1 MIANGVGTVQD
12 RLTAIRE
19 LSFRLSINCL
29 KCVKDKA
36 KNSDD
41 IPTECSKLLVRDPH
55 YDVLITPS
63 SGNDFTYL
71 TQSYK
76 DWVCRLMCALYSQAA
91 ANPFGS
97 NGRKLQAFNDPTV
110 VIVSSTLTYNPI
122 YFYQSIVYR
131 KNGVYYYQQIN
142 TGMTLGARLLARW
155 MQQER
160 INLPVSAF
168 PSREQYFKNVLPLLL
183 IKPVVQG
190 FVSRDFAK
198 VAAFINVT
206 GTFEQNS
213 TQLTP
218 ENVGDVFGVCGQSTC
233 NPFN

>member
-1 MIANGVGTVQD
+1 MMN
-12 RLTAIRE
+12 
-19 LSFRLSINCL
+19 
-29 KCVKDKA
+29 
-36 KNSDD
+36 
-41 IPTECSKLLVRDPH
+41 

-63 SGNDFTYL
+63 SGADFTYL
-71 TQSYK
+71 SQSYK

-97 NGRKLQAFNDPTV
+97 YGRKLQAFNDPTV
-110 VIVSSTLTYNPI
+110 VIVSSNLSYNPI

-142 TGMTLGARLLARW
+142 TGMTLGARFLARV
-155 MQQER
+155 MLPAP
-160 INLPVSAF
+160 IDLPVSAF
-168 PSREQYFKNVLPLLL
+168 PSREKYLKNVLPLLL
-183 IKPVVQG
+183 LKPIVAG
-190 FVSRDFAK
+190 FVSRDFSK
-198 VAAFINVT
+198 VAAFMNIT

-218 ENVGDVFGVCGQSTC
+218 QNVGDVFGVCGQSTC